1 MSQMPFHLFFELSD
15 PKVTR
20 STATCS
26 HSLNGYIM
34 VGCRVQ
40 LWKQIVKPKFG
51 HFFIVFDIRRCS
63 QTSGKQ
69 ACQADKNQTNICRN
83 KRTFYFLKRQH

>member
-1 MSQMPFHLFFELSD
+1 MAQMPFHLFFEFSD
-15 PKVTR
+15 RKVTR

-26 HSLNGYIM
+26 HSLNYIM

-51 HFFIVFDIRRCS
+51 LFFIACDIRRCS

-69 ACQADKNQTNICRN
+69 ACQADKNQTNICMQ
-83 KRTFYFLKRQH
+83 K